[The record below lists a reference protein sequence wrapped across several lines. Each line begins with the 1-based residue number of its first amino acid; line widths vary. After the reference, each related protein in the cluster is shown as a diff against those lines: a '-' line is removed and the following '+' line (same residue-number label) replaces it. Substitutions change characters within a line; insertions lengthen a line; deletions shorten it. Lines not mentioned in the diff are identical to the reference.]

1 MRLVACE
8 VNTSPFVTESYATLC
23 DRSESHGQEISLWLN
38 MSIVLDPNAPCARHA
53 PSAPTIPRR
62 SRRDGTEGKARK
74 KRAWIFPGTLW
85 CGKGSEAVRYEQLG
99 MFENADR
106 CCREH
111 DHCLHIIP
119 AFTVKYGVFNPNIYT
134 VSHCDCDERFRQCL
148 LGVNDTIS
156 TMVGYSFF
164 NILQIPCFQLKQQR
178 RCTEMYWW
186 GVCKITKEAP
196 YAVFKSPLPY
206 NTSDDTSKYGENADS
221 NNSTSDAQ
229 NVTESPA
236 INPHRKSP
244 KCECRCSSKEAPR
257 GDTFHH
263 RMKKGKG
270 CKKHRKLSTVA
281 PSQMST
287 VSRTN
292 TTAPSVTT
300 GLLSPSKSATVKTNQ
315 KKAGKK
321 MRTRKGPLAYP
332 ARSHVPPQVTTD
344 SYLQT
349 PLTTKSTLSLKQK
362 PTLQLHL
369 PTNITAANKTMK
381 RRKKVSKQS
390 HCCGSRVPVRGDNF
404 QPLCKTCLEQDI
416 AHMITVSPVIT
427 ENGSATKATTLKTMW
442 LNKTTITLKQG
453 TLETLWNTTTSAPII
468 SKLKTAASIHKDGK
482 PQKQRD
488 SHLLQDNTSQN
499 PVGGTIAQSTNVEK
513 SLRQNNALRNMTG
526 IQHLCGSLKH
536 LDECKYKIPPLER
549 KYNLQNV
556 ESKTAYHCDC
566 TSRLAES
573 KSFKQPSV
581 LPTLL
586 MDFVSQFCFKL
597 PKEKKCH
604 RRKSCSGGF
613 TKASDLL
620 RKLKKLEGKDRAENG
635 MKMWA

>member
-1 MRLVACE
+1 MSLKGHLFLLQAVFTWSWMILLGPRDVIGSGHPCLRWSVEDDGQVRVTFLQEDTNGVRSLYLSLWSADMRLVACE

-186 GVCKITKEAP
+186 G
-196 YAVFKSPLPY
+196 
-206 NTSDDTSKYGENADS
+206 
-221 NNSTSDAQ
+221 
-229 NVTESPA
+229 
-236 INPHRKSP
+236 
-244 KCECRCSSKEAPR
+244 
-257 GDTFHH
+257 
-263 RMKKGKG
+263 GKG

-369 PTNITAANKTMK
+369 PTNITA
-381 RRKKVSKQS
+381 
-390 HCCGSRVPVRGDNF
+390 
-404 QPLCKTCLEQDI
+404 
-416 AHMITVSPVIT
+416 
-427 ENGSATKATTLKTMW
+427 
-442 LNKTTITLKQG
+442 
-453 TLETLWNTTTSAPII
+453 
-468 SKLKTAASIHKDGK
+468 
-482 PQKQRD
+482 
-488 SHLLQDNTSQN
+488 
-499 PVGGTIAQSTNVEK
+499 
-513 SLRQNNALRNMTG
+513 
-526 IQHLCGSLKH
+526 HLCGSLKH

-604 RRKSCSGGF
+604 RRKRFLMPILSFMIISNNF
-613 TKASDLL
+613 WLQQ
-620 RKLKKLEGKDRAENG
+620 
-635 MKMWA
+635 